1 MLKHADE
8 LRRKEMTTV
17 LMEKIESTK
26 SFLSHLWTTDEA
38 HFHLD
43 GQVNS
48 KNNIFWGSSR
58 PDEVNETPLHSQK
71 VTMWC
76 ALSMKG
82 IIGPLFF
89 EESGQTVTV
98 TKERKMV
105 LHLIQPI
112 SQSVGS
118 RNTSNTVLSAS
129 VARLVGFFTPLILV
143 PQIFLWGYLK
153 DRVYKGRPKTFTNL
167 KQKIKDEVKEIK
179 RSVLKWMMENFA
191 LRMLKCKNQS
201 GGHLEHLL

>member
-71 VTMWC
+71 VTVWC

-82 IIGPLFF
+82 IIGQLFF

-98 TKERKMV
+98 TKERYVDV
-105 LHLIQPI
+105 LNKFWDELETRYHTYIPKSWFQQDGATHHTANI
-112 SQSVGS
+112 TI
-118 RNTSNTVLSAS
+118 N
-129 VARLVGFFTPLILV
+129 
-143 PQIFLWGYLK
+143 WLK
-153 DRVYKGRPKTFTNL
+153 EHFKHRVVSKRC
-167 KQKIKDEVKEIK
+167 EI
-179 RSVLKWMMENFA
+179 
-191 LRMLKCKNQS
+191 
-201 GGHLEHLL
+201 G

>member
-17 LMEKIESTK
+17 LMGKIESTK

-48 KNNIFWGSSR
+48 KSNIFWVSSR

-71 VTMWC
+71 VTVWC
-76 ALSMKG
+76 ALPMKG

-89 EESGQTVTV
+89 EESRQTVTV
-98 TKERKMV
+98 TKERYVDV
-105 LHLIQPI
+105 LNKFWDELETRYHTHIPKSLFQQDGATPHTANITINWLKELFKHRVVSKRCEIGWPPY
-112 SQSVGS
+112 SPD
-118 RNTSNTVLSAS
+118 LS
-129 VARLVGFFTPLILV
+129 
-143 PQIFLWGYLK
+143 PQIFSMGL
-153 DRVYKGRPKTFTNL
+153 F
-167 KQKIKDEVKEIK
+167 K
-179 RSVLKWMMENFA
+179 R
-191 LRMLKCKNQS
+191 
-201 GGHLEHLL
+201 